1 MYQRPEG
8 LSHLIAPQMRPEECG
23 GQAGRQQ
30 RKKAAPPTHT
40 LTHTPF
46 FTISVAFLKGY
57 IQGHVTFRGLNK
69 KKKKKEFILL
79 QNVLFFL
86 YSLCGLLRP
95 VEWQWGWLG
104 RSLSVTFLSS

>member
-23 GQAGRQQ
+23 LRRTGWE
-30 RKKAAPPTHT
+30 AAEEEGSSPQPPTHT

-46 FTISVAFLKGY
+46 FTTSVAFLKGY

-69 KKKKKEFILL
+69 KKK
-79 QNVLFFL
+79 NLFYCKMCFSF
-86 YSLCGLLRP
+86 YTPCVSL
-95 VEWQWGWLG
+95 
-104 RSLSVTFLSS
+104 

>member
-23 GQAGRQQ
+23 HGQDWLRGGGR
-30 RKKAAPPTHT
+30 KEAAPASV
-40 LTHTPF
+40 
-46 FTISVAFLKGY
+46 FTISVVCLRGY
-57 IQGHVTFRGLNK
+57 MQGHVTFRGLN

-86 YSLCGLLRP
+86 FSLCGHLR
-95 VEWQWGWLG
+95 L
-104 RSLSVTFLSS
+104 F